1 MAVNYKQR
9 QAYMRSLGYK
19 VPLDGSC
26 GALLAKNMGQIKY

>member
-19 VPLDGSC
+19 VPLDDSWGGLIS
-26 GALLAKNMGQIKY
+26 KKYGID